1 LLEATQNTIS
11 SGRGKLVLI
20 YADIEENSASTL
32 PSGRSGRNKA
42 SDKKVESM
50 GAALS
55 DPLDSSQEESL
66 ASY

>member
-1 LLEATQNTIS
+1 LLEATQKTIS

-20 YADIEENSASTL
+20 YADIEENSASTFL
-32 PSGRSGRNKA
+32 PDGLAETRA

-55 DPLDSSQEESL
+55 IAPRKK
-66 ASY
+66 A